1 MVSAYNNFSALES
14 LYSFR
19 DSIQPFSLGNA
30 CRVLL
35 SGLFLLR
42 DKPVGFERWD
52 DAYAALLMEDDVYF
66 VECEGRGVGNELFV
80 RILADDRGFAMREC
94 LPANVV
100 ALVKTY
106 LVDESL
112 LQPRLANGV
121 DQRQPPS
128 MDVESPLVSIL
139 QDERQSIGARSL
151 RRYVGGSAHTWAGLV
166 SFPAFS
172 GSWALTR
179 QRPVVGG
186 TEVSA
191 FSWVFVIQ
199 EVFTRVTRAS
209 TGAGFWK
216 WFVHHRCRCQ

>member
-1 MVSAYNNFSALES
+1 M
-14 LYSFR
+14 
-19 DSIQPFSLGNA
+19 
-30 CRVLL
+30 
-35 SGLFLLR
+35 
-42 DKPVGFERWD
+42 
-52 DAYAALLMEDDVYF
+52 YF

-94 LPANVV
+94 LPADVV

-106 LVDESL
+106 FLEEDRELVADESL
-112 LQPRLANGV
+112 LPPRLANGV
-121 DQRQPPS
+121 DQRQQPS

-139 QDERQSIGARSL
+139 QDARQSIGARSL

-216 WFVHHRCRCQ
+216 WFVHPPSVPVPVNVPRVVDRGLV